1 MRTDLELQ
9 KDVIEE
15 LKWESS
21 IKASDIGVSVTNGV
35 VTLSGYVDSFTK
47 KKAAENAALRVAGVS
62 AVAED
67 IVVRLG
73 ATDKKSDTEVA
84 QAIITA
90 IRWNNIIDENKIKV
104 KVESGWVTLE
114 GEVEWSF
121 EKNAIEHT
129 IENLIGVRGVS
140 NLITISS
147 KLKTTD
153 IKQKITAAFH
163 RSATLDANN
172 IIVDSVGNTVI
183 LRGVVRS
190 YAEKQDAL
198 RVAWN
203 APGVTKVDNKLIVDV
218 PMLVS

>member
-1 MRTDLELQ
+1 MKKKKHPITTNYKKIRLYLKEGRI
-9 KDVIEE
+9 KEAEE
-15 LKWESS
+15 LLNWGIARLANVS
-21 IKASDIGVSVTNGV
+21 IEGIKIIDKVDVDLWKDRYWFER
-35 VTLSGYVDSFTK
+35 LS
-47 KKAAENAALRVAGVS
+47 RQ
-62 AVAED
+62 
-67 IVVRLG
+67 
-73 ATDKKSDTEVA
+73 KSDTEVA

-129 IENLIGVRGVS
+129 VENLIGVRGVS

-147 KLKTTD
+147 KLKTND